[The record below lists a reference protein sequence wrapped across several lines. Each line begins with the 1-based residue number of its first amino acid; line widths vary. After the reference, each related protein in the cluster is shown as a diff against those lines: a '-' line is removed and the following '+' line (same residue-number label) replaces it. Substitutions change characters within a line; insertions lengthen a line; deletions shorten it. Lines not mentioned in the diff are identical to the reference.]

1 MHVTCAE
8 AIDPD
13 WFEDVATIG
22 LTAGISNL
30 DETIDSVQMRLKQ
43 IAFARETLAGGVCR
57 CVALQC
63 VAAGY
68 A

>member
-22 LTAGISNL
+22 LTAGISTL

-43 IAFARETLAGGVCR
+43 IAFARETQAG
-57 CVALQC
+57 
-63 VAAGY
+63 
-68 A
+68 